1 MSFKPYNQHQME
13 LFPRSFDE
21 FIPQNDPVRI
31 ISEIVDNLDIRR
43 ILSRYKK
50 YGRSPYHPKMMIK
63 VIIYAYMRNTYSS
76 RKIEDFVRN
85 DVRFIWLA
93 GCQRPDHNTINV
105 FRSGKLN
112 GTIKEIFAQI
122 VHFMVNQHMLTL
134 ERAYTD
140 GTKIEAN
147 ANKYSFVWGKAI
159 HTSTERIARQLNELW
174 DYAQVVTKDELLD
187 KTPITY
193 QDITADKIDG
203 LISQIDQALSGVDV
217 DKKVKAKITRIKK
230 AWPSQIENY
239 EKINQEL
246 GGRNSMSKTDKD
258 ASFMRMK
265 EDHMLNG
272 QLKPG
277 YNTQIST
284 DQGFVS
290 NYTIHQSATD
300 TGTYIEHMDEFKN
313 LHNHYPKE
321 SICDAGYGSEEN
333 YTFTREKNITPYI
346 KYNYFHKEQSKKW
359 RNDPFLSSNFYYNQ
373 KKDCYYCP
381 MGQPMN
387 RISTVKNKTANGFI
401 QELTLYKAIRCTDC
415 PLRCKCHKS
424 SGDRIIQVNHNLN
437 QLRGQVRELLKSE
450 QGVKHRKQRPA
461 DVEQTFGNIKHNK
474 KFKRFYLRGLDKVN
488 IEFGLVCISHNIAKY
503 HAKMQKSA

>member
-13 LFPRSFDE
+13 LFPHSFDV
-21 FIPQNDPVRI
+21 FIPQNDPVRL
-31 ISEIVDNLDIRR
+31 ISSIVDNLDIQN
-43 ILSRYKK
+43 LLDRYFKN
-50 YGRSPYHPKMMIK
+50 GRSPYHPKMMIK

-76 RKIEDFVRN
+76 RRIEDLVRN
-85 DVRFIWLA
+85 DVRFIWLS
-93 GCQRPDHNTINV
+93 GCQTPDHNTINK
-105 FRSGKLN
+105 FRNGKLN
-112 GTIKEIFAQI
+112 GTMKEIFAQT
-122 VHFMVNQHMLTL
+122 VQFMASQQMLSL

-174 DYAQVVTKDELLD
+174 EYAQAVTKDELLD

-193 QDITADKIDG
+193 QDITSDKIEG
-203 LISQIDQALSGVDV
+203 LISQIGQALSEVDV

-230 AWPSQIENY
+230 VWPSQIENY
-239 EKINQEL
+239 EQTNQEL

-265 EDHMLNG
+265 EDYMLNG

-277 YNTQIST
+277 YNAQIST
-284 DQGFVS
+284 DQGIIS

-300 TGTYIEHMDEFKN
+300 TGTYIEHMDEFN
-313 LHNHYPKE
+313 GLYGHYPAE

-333 YTFTREKNITPYI
+333 YTFTEKNNIIPFI

-359 RNDPFLSSNFYYNQ
+359 KNDPFLSSNFHYNQ
-373 KKDCYYCP
+373 NKDCFYCP
-381 MGQPMN
+381 MGQPMH
-387 RISTVKNKTANGFI
+387 RISQVKNKTANGFI
-401 QELTLYKAIRCTDC
+401 QNLTLYQAVRCTDC
-415 PLRCKCHKS
+415 PLRCRCHNSKN
-424 SGDRIIQVNHNLN
+424 DRIIQVNHNLN
-437 QLRGQVRELLKSE
+437 RHRQKVRSLLTSE
-450 QGVKHRKQRPA
+450 EGIKHRKQRPA
-461 DVEQTFGNIKHNK
+461 DVEQTFGNIKQNK

-503 HAKMQKSA
+503 HAKMQKMA

>member
-13 LFPRSFDE
+13 LFPHSFDE
-21 FIPQNDPVRI
+21 FIPQNDPVRL
-31 ISEIVDNLDIRR
+31 ISDIVDNLDLKKIFA
-43 ILSRYKK
+43 RYYK

-63 VIIYAYMRNTYSS
+63 ILIYAYMRNTYSS
-76 RKIEDFVRN
+76 RKIEDLVCN
-85 DVRFIWLA
+85 DVRFIWLS
-93 GCQRPDHNTINV
+93 GCQTPDHNTINL

-112 GTIKEIFAQI
+112 GTLKEIFAQI
-122 VHFMVNQHMLTL
+122 VHFMSGQGMLSL

-147 ANKYSFVWGKAI
+147 ANKYTFVWGKAV
-159 HTSTERIARQLNELW
+159 HTSTERIAKQLNELW
-174 DYAQVVTKDELLD
+174 AYAQAVTKDELMD
-187 KTPITY
+187 KSPITY
-193 QDITADKIDG
+193 QDITSDKIEG

-230 AWPSQIENY
+230 AWPSQIESY
-239 EKINQEL
+239 QKTNQEL

-284 DQGFVS
+284 DQGFIS
-290 NYTIHQSATD
+290 NYTIHQSASD
-300 TGTYIEHMDEFKN
+300 TGTYPEHMREFKK
-313 LHNHYPKE
+313 LHGNFPQE

-333 YTFTREKNITPYI
+333 YTFTEENNITPYI

-359 RNDPFLSSNFYYNQ
+359 RNDPFLSSNFHYNQ
-373 KKDCYYCP
+373 QKDCYYCP
-381 MGQPMN
+381 MGQPMH
-387 RISTVKNKTANGFI
+387 RISQTMSKSTNGFT
-401 QELTLYKAIRCTDC
+401 QTYTLYQAVRCTDC
-415 PLRCKCHKS
+415 PLRCRCHKS
-424 SGDRIIQVNHNLN
+424 KEDRIIQVNHKLN
-437 QLRGQVRELLKSE
+437 RLRDKARDLLTSE
-450 QGVKHRKQRPA
+450 QGRKHRSQRPA
-461 DVEQTFGNIKHNK
+461 DVEQTFGNIKQNK
-474 KFKRFYLRGLDKVN
+474 KFKRFYLRGLEKVN

-503 HAKMQKSA
+503 CTKMQKRA